1 MPEQRQAQQQ
11 EREQPMPDL
20 TRLTRLVS
28 ERAAGL
34 ALYARQFL
42 DAADCSAGTAEDVV
56 QEALAALLAERRPP
70 DDPVAW
76 MFRAVRNAAIDHAR
90 SASRRRRREREVAAV
105 RGEWFEKSLDTPLDA
120 KAAEAALRDLEAE
133 AREIVVLRIWGEQ
146 GFAQI
151 ARILGLGVSTVH
163 ERYTAALRQMR
174 ALLERQRPCVN
185 TMKTTSSD

>member
-1 MPEQRQAQQQ
+1 MQEQQRLQQQ
-11 EREQPMPDL
+11 QPIHDLTRL

-42 DAADCSAGTAEDVV
+42 DPADSSAGAAEDVV
-56 QEALAALLAERRPP
+56 QEALAALLAERGAP

-90 SASRRRRREREVAAV
+90 SAARRRRREREVAAM
-105 RGEWFEKSLDTPLDA
+105 RGEWFQKSLDAPLDA
-120 KAAEAALRDLEAE
+120 QAAEAALRGLPAE

-151 ARILGLGVSTVH
+151 ARIMGLGVSTVH

-174 ALLERQRPCVN
+174 ALLERQRPCVKA
-185 TMKTTSSD
+185 MKTASD

>member
-1 MPEQRQAQQQ
+1 MPEQRQQQQ
-11 EREQPMPDL
+11 ERQMTDL

-42 DAADCSAGTAEDVV
+42 DAADSSAGAAEDVV
-56 QEALAALLAERRPP
+56 QEVLAALLGERRPI

-90 SASRRRRREREVAAV
+90 SSARRRRREREVAAV
-105 RGEWFEKSLDTPLDA
+105 RGEWFERSLDTPLDA
-120 KAAEAALRDLEAE
+120 KAAETALRGLAAE

-151 ARILGLGVSTVH
+151 ARLQGLGVSTVH

-185 TMKTTSSD
+185 TMRTTTTSD